1 VAKRSDLEFAFDA
14 AIAQTQ
20 KCIET
25 GLVTARGE
33 EARGRLEKLE
43 EELKRERERAAHL
56 GAIDHEW
63 FRQTIRSLVEWLPET
78 ELTLIAALG
87 RIVRA
92 NPAPGV

>member
-1 VAKRSDLEFAFDA
+1 MAKRLDLEFAFDA

-33 EARGRLEKLE
+33 EA
-43 EELKRERERAAHL
+43 
-56 GAIDHEW
+56 
-63 FRQTIRSLVEWLPET
+63 

-92 NPAPGV
+92 NPTPGV